1 MNLQKIIDSINH
13 YLNSGLDDITLTNDD
28 LQTIKKA
35 LINYKLQDMQ
45 NTMYRPCFVDGK
57 KALFHRWTAYN
68 VIDYAIVEY
77 ENGTVDIVHPQS
89 IKFVPGKFNEYNFTE
104 EKQWEK
110 RKSNQRQVAHY

>member
-1 MNLQKIIDSINH
+1 MNIREIIESIN
-13 YLNSGLDDITLTNDD
+13 YCLECDNDRIPTTQED
-28 LQTIKKA
+28 LQTIKEA

-77 ENGTVDIVHPQS
+77 EDGTVDIVHPQS
-89 IKFVPGKFNEYNFTE
+89 IKFVPGKFIEYNFTE
-104 EKQWEK
+104 GEQ
-110 RKSNQRQVAHY
+110 